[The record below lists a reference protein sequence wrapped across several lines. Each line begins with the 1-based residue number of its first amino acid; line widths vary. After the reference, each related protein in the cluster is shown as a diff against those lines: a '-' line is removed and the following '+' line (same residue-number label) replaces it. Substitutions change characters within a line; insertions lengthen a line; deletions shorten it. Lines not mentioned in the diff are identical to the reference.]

1 MSEPS
6 ESSPEPPVSQRFV
19 VDVANM
25 TDEEI
30 NEAAKTIGD
39 WFRDQIAG
47 HNSSPSPKRDR

>member
-1 MSEPS
+1 
-6 ESSPEPPVSQRFV
+6 
-19 VDVANM
+19 M